1 MSVTSRV
8 KRAYARVTAAPTP
21 RHELTDDYLMWLMF
35 ANAGMQDPG
44 NLYLMD
50 LAIQEVPSTHP
61 VVEIGSFC
69 GLSTNILSYL
79 LSKHGR
85 PNDLIGTDPWTFEH
99 EEGQDTIGA
108 GITLDD
114 YTDFVRESFRR
125 NVRFFSRSRTPHV
138 VQMTSDDFLAAW
150 GGAEAARDTEGV
162 EVTLG
167 GPISFAF
174 IDGNHTYEFVR
185 RDFEGIDRHLEVG
198 GLILF
203 DDSAD
208 SGGFE
213 VNRLMKEV
221 EVLPRY
227 DLIAKNPNYL
237 FRKVGER

>member
-1 MSVTSRV
+1 MSVTSKV
-8 KRAYARVTAAPTP
+8 KGAYALLTAARTP
-21 RHELTDDYLMWLMF
+21 RRVLDDDYLQWLTF

-50 LAIQEVPSTHP
+50 LAIQELPSTRP

-79 LSKHGR
+79 LDKHGR
-85 PNDLIGTDPWTFEH
+85 PNELIGTDPWTFEH
-99 EEGQDTIGA
+99 NEGQDSIGG
-108 GITLDD
+108 GITLDE
-114 YTDFVRESFRR
+114 YAAFVKESFRR
-125 NVRFFSRSRTPHV
+125 NVKFFSRTTMPHV

-150 GGAEAARDTEGV
+150 SRAEPAHDTEGA
-162 EVTLG
+162 EVDLG

-185 RDFEGIDRHLEVG
+185 RDFDGIDRHLEVG
-198 GLILF
+198 GFILF

-208 SGGFE
+208 RGGFE
-213 VNRLMKEV
+213 VNRLMKEI
-221 EVLPRY
+221 EALPRY

-237 FRKVGER
+237 FRKVAES

>member
-1 MSVTSRV
+1 MSVTSKV
-8 KRAYARVTAAPTP
+8 KGAYALLRAGTSPRRV
-21 RHELTDDYLMWLMF
+21 LDDQYLQWLMF

-50 LAIQEVPSTHP
+50 LAIQGLPSDHP

-69 GLSTNILSYL
+69 GLTTNILTYL
-79 LSKHGR
+79 LHKHAR
-85 PNDLIGTDPWTFEH
+85 SNQLIGADPWTFEH
-99 EEGQDTIGA
+99 DEGQDSIGA
-108 GITLDD
+108 GITLEE
-114 YTDFVRESFRR
+114 YAGFVRESFRR
-125 NVRFFSRSRTPHV
+125 NVKFFSRRTTPHI
-138 VQMTSDDFLAAW
+138 VQTTSDEFLAAW
-150 GGAEAARDTEGV
+150 SRAEAATDTEGA
-162 EVTLG
+162 EVALG

-198 GLILF
+198 GFILF

-221 EVLPRY
+221 EALPRY
-227 DLIAKNPNYL
+227 SLVSKNPNYL
-237 FRKVGER
+237 FRRVAQG